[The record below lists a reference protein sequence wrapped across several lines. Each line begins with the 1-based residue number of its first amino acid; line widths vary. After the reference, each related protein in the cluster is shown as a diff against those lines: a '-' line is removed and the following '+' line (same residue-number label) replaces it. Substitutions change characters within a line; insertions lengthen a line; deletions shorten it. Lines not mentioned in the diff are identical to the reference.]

1 VTIGTNGWSGQ
12 DSPDCVVDSPV
23 ANWRVRDAG
32 MGISHTPTISKEY
45 LTMEMVGEHTFNV
58 PREKVWSFML
68 DPEVLKACLPGCEK
82 LEAVGE
88 DEYVATMK
96 IGISFIKGTFTGKV
110 KITDKNEP
118 ESYTMQVEG
127 SGPQGQVSGVGQL
140 ELVDVDGTSTI
151 VKYKGD
157 ANVRGSLARVGARMI
172 QPAAKTIVGQF
183 FSKMESEAAS
193 RS

>member
-1 VTIGTNGWSGQ
+1 
-12 DSPDCVVDSPV
+12 
-23 ANWRVRDAG
+23 
-32 MGISHTPTISKEY
+32 
-45 LTMEMVGEHTFNV
+45 MELVGEHTFDV

-82 LEAVGE
+82 LEEVGE
-88 DEYVATMK
+88 DEYVAVMK
-96 IGISFIKGTFTGKV
+96 IGISFIKGTFTGRV

-118 ESYTMQVEG
+118 ESYTMHIEG

-140 ELVDVDGTSTI
+140 ELVDQGGST
-151 VKYKGD
+151 VVRYKGD

-183 FSKMESEAAS
+183 FEKMEKQAS
-193 RS
+193 ATA